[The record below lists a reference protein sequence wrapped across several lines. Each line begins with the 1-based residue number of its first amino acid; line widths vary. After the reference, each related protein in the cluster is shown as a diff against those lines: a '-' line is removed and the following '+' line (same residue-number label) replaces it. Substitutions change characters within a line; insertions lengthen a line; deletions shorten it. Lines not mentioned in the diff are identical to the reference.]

1 MHKNRKGNGIM
12 EFKDKAAVDL
22 LIKNIMDAVDKKYSQ
37 LYYDKTFPAVVYG
50 KDENG
55 KYLIPFEGRLRPV
68 ASGLTEELKEG
79 QWVWVKIPNGKLREM
94 HICNIRR

>member
-1 MHKNRKGNGIM
+1 MFVNPFFRTDLSISDSLKTVRKS
-12 EFKDKAAVDL
+12 V
-22 LIKNIMDAVDKKYSQ
+22 LIYETII
-37 LYYDKTFPAVVYG
+37 
-50 KDENG
+50 KDEKG

>member
-1 MHKNRKGNGIM
+1 MDYVKTIVNEVLRAIESKN
-12 EFKDKAAVDL
+12 
-22 LIKNIMDAVDKKYSQ
+22 SQ

-50 KDENG
+50 KDEKG
-55 KYLIPFEGRLRPV
+55 KYLIPFEGRRRSV

>member
-1 MHKNRKGNGIM
+1 MNPFFRTDLSISDSLKTVRKS
-12 EFKDKAAVDL
+12 V
-22 LIKNIMDAVDKKYSQ
+22 LIYETII
-37 LYYDKTFPAVVYG
+37 
-50 KDENG
+50 KDEKG